1 MKKALVLI
9 VEDDPD
15 GARSV
20 AEAVREADFETVVA
34 ATAQQGLEAFAR
46 QVPAVLLTDLVL
58 PDFDGVELML
68 RARHINEHVPVIV
81 MTAYGTISDS
91 VRAMQAGAYD
101 FLAKPLDL
109 DEVQSKLRRA
119 AEASRLRLQVENL
132 TRAAGGH
139 SGMAAMIAASA
150 GMQQV
155 LEQVAAV
162 KDTQATILIEGES
175 GTGKELVARALHYDS
190 QRAAGPFVAVNCGAL
205 AESLLESELFGHE
218 KGAFTG
224 AATQH
229 KGAFERADGGTL
241 FLDEIGDAP
250 ATVQIK
256 LLRALEEREI
266 RRIGGQTTFKVDVR
280 FVFATNRDLEGL
292 VADGE
297 FREDLL
303 YRVNVVA
310 IRIPPLRKRIADI
323 RPLADR
329 FIAAACESH
338 GRRIAAVEPEF
349 YRRLEAFDWP
359 GNIRQLRNV
368 IESAVLLTP
377 TPELKAGGLR
387 IGVSH
392 AAQAAAEQGAGA
404 DTFEERPFVVPEGM
418 TLAEIER
425 EVLVQ
430 SLARY
435 EGNRTLTAEKLGLSR
450 RTIQRKVQEHGL
462 PF

>member
-1 MKKALVLI
+1 MSKSLVLI

-20 AEAVREADFETVVA
+20 AEAVADAGFEPVVA
-34 ATAQQGLEAFAR
+34 TRAEEGMALFLQQR
-46 QVPAVLLTDLVL
+46 PAVLLTDLVL

-68 RARHINEHVPVIV
+68 RARRVDPQVPVLV
-81 MTAYGTISDS
+81 MTAYGTVADS

-101 FLAKPLDL
+101 FLTKPLDL
-109 DEVQSKLRRA
+109 DELQAKLRRA
-119 AEASRLRLQVENL
+119 AEASRLRHQVEQL
-132 TRAAGGH
+132 ARVAGSVAGA
-139 SGMAAMIAASA
+139 SSMVAASP
-150 GMQQV
+150 GMRRV

-162 KDTQATILIEGES
+162 ADTQATVLVEGES
-175 GTGKELVARALHYDS
+175 GTGKELVARALHADS
-190 QRAAGPFVAVNCGAL
+190 RRTAGPFVAVNCGAF

-224 AATQH
+224 ATAQH

-250 ATVQIK
+250 TPVQVK

-266 RRIGGQTTFKVDVR
+266 RRIGGQAAFKVDVR
-280 FVFATNRDLEGL
+280 FVFATNRDLEGM
-292 VADGE
+292 VADGS

-303 YRVNVVA
+303 YRVNVVS
-310 IRIPPLRKRIADI
+310 IRIPPLRERREDI
-323 RPLADR
+323 RPLAER
-329 FIAAACESH
+329 FIVEACERH
-338 GRRIAAVEPEF
+338 GRRIGSVAPGF
-349 YRRLEAFDWP
+349 YERLEQFDWP

-368 IESAVLLTP
+368 VESAVLLTP
-377 TPELKAGGLR
+377 TPELRVDGLR
-387 IGVSH
+387 IGAREGPASAVPTDSG
-392 AAQAAAEQGAGA
+392 EGV
-404 DTFEERPFVVPEGM
+404 RPFVVPEGM
-418 TLAEIER
+418 TLEQIER

-430 SLARY
+430 MLARH

-450 RTIQRKVQEHGL
+450 RTIQRKIQEHGL